1 MLTNALETTL
11 LIMAITSTILRLPE
25 HGTPL
30 SASSVAR
37 IGLEEADA
45 DSGPLTK
52 SLGGAT
58 SRGAWK
64 AKSMP

>member
-1 MLTNALETTL
+1 MKSASETTP

-45 DSGPLTK
+45 DSGPLTR